1 VNRQGPGAVKPDL
14 LWAGEAIIVA
24 ACNGVPVWLKDNLD
38 YPEVWKEWPRC

>member
-1 VNRQGPGAVKPDL
+1 VKPDL

-38 YPEVWKEWPRC
+38 KEWPRC